1 VSEILHAQNIEL
13 RHTSMAVVTACQ
25 YLQSDQSACTFYIP
39 PGFVDCQM
47 IQDTLELSIILNA
60 IFTSAGCLAS
70 GAKIGYMALFFD
82 PYAKTTSLVILLI
95 FLR

>member
-1 VSEILHAQNIEL
+1 MSTVNVHS
-13 RHTSMAVVTACQ
+13 R
-25 YLQSDQSACTFYIP
+25 YLTV
-39 PGFVDCQM
+39 GM

-70 GAKIGYMALFFD
+70 GAKIGYMAQFFD